1 VNTMPDTLARFR
13 MDLEDAI
20 GRDLDRRR
28 RRTRVARPLAGAVVL
43 AAVGGVLA
51 STLLGG
57 GGPSIV
63 DRAEAALAV
72 RAVRPC
78 TW

>member
-1 VNTMPDTLARFR
+1 MPDTLVRFR

-43 AAVGGVLA
+43 AAVGGALA

-57 GGPSIV
+57 GGRRSSTAP
-63 DRAEAALAV
+63 RPRWPF